1 MTSKQKIRTG
11 QFGFQLLEEIFKV
24 QRLMSSGCLDPDFHH
39 KPAGATAK
47 PRNQEIK
54 NHSLVVTFLI
64 LKFSDCT
71 MDVVLAFKRL
81 FSTIHLL
88 KLIKQDTLDQQ
99 KPVCSFEVPLF

>member
-1 MTSKQKIRTG
+1 MTSKQKIRKG

-81 FSTIHLL
+81 FFYNPSPKT
-88 KLIKQDTLDQQ
+88 DQTGHTG
-99 KPVCSFEVPLF
+99 PAEASMFP